1 MQSICFNHIINIK
14 LFLYNSNME
23 NFNVVNTLDTNDEN
37 NSETSENS
45 ESSENDNLNTIMNEL
60 SNYSENVF
68 QTLMVCSSIT
78 LISVLCFSLL
88 FILFISLLYLF

>member
-1 MQSICFNHIINIK
+1 MD
-14 LFLYNSNME
+14 
-23 NFNVVNTLDTNDEN
+23 NFNVVNTIDVNDEHS
-37 NSETSENS
+37 SETSENS

-68 QTLMVCSSIT
+68 QNLMFCSSIT